1 MNIAVRGI
9 GIISALGN
17 GAGETL
23 AALRAGR
30 SGIGKLTLF
39 RSAVDVPVGE
49 VRRDN
54 RALGE
59 LLGIPARETP
69 SRTALL
75 GMIAAAQAVADAAI
89 PAAARVALVSGTS
102 VGGMDLTENFYRD
115 FRSDNGRGR
124 LRSVAGHDCADS
136 TRRIAEYCGSTGY
149 TATVSTACSSAANTV
164 ITGAL
169 LLENDMADYVV
180 AGGTDAL
187 CRFTL
192 NGFNSL
198 SILDPERCRP
208 FDATRAGLNLGEGAG
223 YVVLAREEPGMRSYC
238 RLAGYANANDAH
250 HQTASSETG
259 EGAYRAMAEALAR
272 SGLERV
278 DYINAHGTATPNND
292 LTEGTALRRL
302 FGEQVPPFSSTKG
315 FTGHAL
321 AAAGGIEAVLSA
333 LRQSR
338 IRGADSGAGAAARR
352 GDGIR
357 SRKFGAVQFVRV
369 RRKLFLTDIRKMKAY
384 VNCITS
390 GAELRSDIKVLIPEM
405 NLRRRLS
412 RVVKSGVA
420 AGIESLL
427 EFGARAPIDA
437 IITAT
442 GLGCIAD
449 SEKFLDGLIAGN
461 ETMLNPT
468 PFIQSTFN
476 TVGAQIALLR
486 GLHCYNTTYAHRW
499 TSFENALTDAAL
511 RIGAGW
517 SQAVLVGAFDETTPS
532 VEKVLQRLRV
542 AQEGTWGESSV
553 FFVLTAERF
562 DCSVAEITGIRI
574 PAGTPAA
581 DGGYPAG
588 GETSGETDGEEKP
601 RAEEPGGKAHEREPG
616 GKAYARATCEKRYER
631 ESGGEKNHTENPC
644 GKTSGNENACIG
656 QAGAE
661 ASEGRA
667 IRASQTGVKP
677 HFTAIAEVFRQAVAE
692 NAGHKITLYNDF
704 SGRTESAM
712 ELTCM

>member
-1 MNIAVRGI
+1 MNISVQGI

-49 VRRDN
+49 VRHDN

-102 VGGMDLTENFYRD
+102 VGGMDLTENFSRA

-136 TRRIAEYCGSTGY
+136 TRRIAEYCGITGY
-149 TATVSTACSSAANTV
+149 TATVSTACSSAANAV

-198 SILDPERCRP
+198 SILDRNRCRP

-223 YVVLAREEPGMRSYC
+223 YVVLAREAPGSYC

-302 FGEQVPPFSSTKG
+302 FGEQVPLFSSTKG

-333 LRQSR
+333 LAIGHGLRY
-338 IRGADSGAGAAARR
+338 GNPG
-352 GDGIR
+352 
-357 SRKFGAVQFVRV
+357 F
-369 RRKLFLTDIRKMKAY
+369 
-384 VNCITS
+384 
-390 GAELRSDIKVLIPEM
+390 AEPIPELG
-405 NLRRRLS
+405 LR
-412 RVVKSGVA
+412 
-420 AGIESLL
+420 
-427 EFGARAPIDA
+427 P
-437 IITAT
+437 
-442 GLGCIAD
+442 
-449 SEKFLDGLIAGN
+449 
-461 ETMLNPT
+461 
-468 PFIQSTFN
+468 
-476 TVGAQIALLR
+476 
-486 GLHCYNTTYAHRW
+486 
-499 TSFENALTDAAL
+499 
-511 RIGAGW
+511 
-517 SQAVLVGAFDETTPS
+517 
-532 VEKVLQRLRV
+532 
-542 AQEGTWGESSV
+542 
-553 FFVLTAERF
+553 
-562 DCSVAEITGIRI
+562 VAE
-574 PAGTPAA
+574 
-581 DGGYPAG
+581 
-588 GETSGETDGEEKP
+588 
-601 RAEEPGGKAHEREPG
+601 
-616 GKAYARATCEKRYER
+616 
-631 ESGGEKNHTENPC
+631 
-644 GKTSGNENACIG
+644 
-656 QAGAE
+656 
-661 ASEGRA
+661 
-667 IRASQTGVKP
+667 
-677 HFTAIAEVFRQAVAE
+677 
-692 NAGHKITLYNDF
+692 
-704 SGRTESAM
+704 TESAAVNSV
-712 ELTCM
+712 LSNSFGFGGNCSTLIFAK